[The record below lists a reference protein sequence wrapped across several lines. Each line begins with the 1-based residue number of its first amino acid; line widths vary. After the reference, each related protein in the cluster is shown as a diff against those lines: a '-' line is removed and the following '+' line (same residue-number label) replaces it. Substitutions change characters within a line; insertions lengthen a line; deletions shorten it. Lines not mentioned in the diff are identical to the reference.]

1 MSQLNLDLYEKV
13 IIYNCLKTGNEEYLA
28 SVVDYLEPDLF
39 TNVDAAIVVQL
50 IKEFYLANNQI
61 PNRTEIAA
69 KITNKTIQ
77 DSFKRL
83 ITEFKSLDK
92 QYSLS
97 ELVRN
102 TETFIKQRSLLKNIE
117 TSLEEY
123 SANKQID
130 EERALKE
137 FDKIQ
142 AVSLVEN
149 LGMDFFEDTP
159 EFIKKLSQSELYIS
173 TGYTWLDRELGGGL
187 FKEGKSIYGIAG
199 ETNVGKA
206 QPTSLVIRTPDGSKR
221 FGDLKVG
228 DVVFGKDGNPINITH
243 IHPQGI
249 KKIFKVK
256 FMDGRE
262 TLCCKEHLWTVW
274 NSSKSKYV
282 TLTTEEIKY
291 KIENYSTYKNRLQVP
306 LCGSVNFVESKN
318 HFIDPY
324 VMGCLLGDGGLTVRN
339 SYTFTNFDEECLYKF
354 NNLLPKNIKLSGSR
368 DTSLT
373 RIIKKGVNSINDEI
387 KRLGLSGCSSET
399 KFIPEEYVY
408 SSVDN
413 RFKLLEGLIDTDGHV
428 TTTGSLEILLK
439 NKKMIEQISY
449 IVYSLG
455 GNAKITPKIK
465 KYKGENRQYFS
476 VRIRFPFNLRKKL
489 NLINRKQNRLLQFG
503 ENKKS
508 KIHNSILS
516 IEEYSEEEAM
526 CITVDAKDS
535 LYLTNDFIVTHNS
548 IVLGN
553 IATNVLLQN
562 YNVAIITLEMSEF
575 RYAKRLASMLSGIT
589 QADLSLKTGEYS
601 EFVVKHTKDN
611 NARMFIKEFPTK
623 QVSPKHVAGYL
634 KKLERKRG
642 FIPNLIVLDY
652 HTLLKPSIAQ
662 GSKHADMQFVTQESR
677 ALSYIFECPVI
688 TAAQLNRSDGTITG
702 PDLNRIAGSWDM
714 LSDLDY
720 LVNIWQTDED
730 REAELIRWMI
740 KKARDSERNNQHFWN
755 IDYSTL
761 RLLDEESFDINVN
774 VEKEQN
780 IILNIMDDLGF

>member
-13 IIYNCLKTGNEEYLA
+13 IVYNCLKTGNEEYLA
-28 SVVDYLEPDLF
+28 SVVDYLEPELF
-39 TNVDAAIVVQL
+39 TNVDAAIVVQ
-50 IKEFYLANNQI
+50 IIREFYLANNQI

-69 KITNKTIQ
+69 KITNRTIQ

-83 ITEFKSLDK
+83 INEFKSLDK
-92 QYSLS
+92 EYSLS

-123 SANKQID
+123 SSNKQID

-199 ETNVGKA
+199 ETNVGK
-206 QPTSLVIRTPDGSKR
+206 
-221 FGDLKVG
+221 
-228 DVVFGKDGNPINITH
+228 
-243 IHPQGI
+243 
-249 KKIFKVK
+249 
-256 FMDGRE
+256 
-262 TLCCKEHLWTVW
+262 
-274 NSSKSKYV
+274 
-282 TLTTEEIKY
+282 
-291 KIENYSTYKNRLQVP
+291 
-306 LCGSVNFVESKN
+306 
-318 HFIDPY
+318 
-324 VMGCLLGDGGLTVRN
+324 
-339 SYTFTNFDEECLYKF
+339 
-354 NNLLPKNIKLSGSR
+354 
-368 DTSLT
+368 
-373 RIIKKGVNSINDEI
+373 
-387 KRLGLSGCSSET
+387 
-399 KFIPEEYVY
+399 
-408 SSVDN
+408 
-413 RFKLLEGLIDTDGHV
+413 
-428 TTTGSLEILLK
+428 
-439 NKKMIEQISY
+439 
-449 IVYSLG
+449 
-455 GNAKITPKIK
+455 
-465 KYKGENRQYFS
+465 
-476 VRIRFPFNLRKKL
+476 
-489 NLINRKQNRLLQFG
+489 
-503 ENKKS
+503 
-508 KIHNSILS
+508 
-516 IEEYSEEEAM
+516 
-526 CITVDAKDS
+526 
-535 LYLTNDFIVTHNS
+535 S

-589 QADLSLKTGEYS
+589 QSDLSLKTDEYS
-601 EFVVKHTKDN
+601 EFVVKHMKDN

-761 RLLDEESFDINVN
+761 RLLDEESFDNNLN

-780 IILNIMDDLGF
+780 IMLNIIDDLGF